1 MKEISLIK
9 HAKGALGLRV
19 FGLGPNLKP
28 TNGLIKLQKLL
39 DNNAF
44 WAKDRTINDL
54 KKCLANSD
62 VVISL
67 WVGKEIVGFGRA
79 LTDGIYRGVLWD
91 IVIDQNHQG
100 KGFGTLIVK
109 NLLSSKKI
117 KNTKELSFLEAEL
130 ITGKTHQIRKH
141 CYELGF
147 PIVGDKKYFFSVSVN
162 RATKFFC
169 IIVSSICIPTVLGS
183 KPILTPSPKIDPL
196 LTQLVTK
203 INNIMRNF
211 LIIF

>member
-9 HAKGALGLRV
+9 HANRALGLRV

-44 WAKDRTINDL
+44 WAKNRTVNDL

-91 IVIDQNHQG
+91 IVIDQNYQS
-100 KGFGTLIVK
+100 KGYGTLILK
-109 NLLSSKKI
+109 SLLSSKKI
-117 KNTKELSFLEAEL
+117 KNTKKLYLMTTNKKLFYSNHDFKEVTSQDLLIREA
-130 ITGKTHQIRKH
+130 
-141 CYELGF
+141 
-147 PIVGDKKYFFSVSVN
+147 
-162 RATKFFC
+162 
-169 IIVSSICIPTVLGS
+169 
-183 KPILTPSPKIDPL
+183 
-196 LTQLVTK
+196 
-203 INNIMRNF
+203 
-211 LIIF
+211 